1 MRRMQPSFHAAVLAT
16 CWTWRVYVRPL
27 SYSTPRILM
36 ESCRANL
43 LPSRK
48 MLGGGKEDKSR
59 RREISII
66 WVLSGANVTC
76 HLLLHAMMFWSAFLM
91 WEIAVRWSS
100 RLHVKEIV
108 QSSAYANASGISWR
122 ISLKKTFHSKGPR
135 TLPWGTEALMGHSV
149 EECPFTTTERDLP
162 WR

>member
-36 ESCRANL
+36 ESCRASL

-48 MLGGGKEDKSR
+48 MLGGGNEDKSR

-66 WVLSGANVTC
+66 CVLSGASVTC
-76 HLLLHAMMFWSAFLM
+76 HLLLHAMMLWSVLLM
-91 WEIAVRWSS
+91 RVIVVQWSS
-100 RLHVKEIV
+100 RLHVKDIV
-108 QSSAYANASGISWR
+108 QS
-122 ISLKKTFHSKGPR
+122 
-135 TLPWGTEALMGHSV
+135 
-149 EECPFTTTERDLP
+149 FTVHII
-162 WR
+162 